1 MQKVVV
7 PGFCGLF
14 MEMTHSAR
22 AFIFRT
28 AASYCTLYKPKVDII
43 QHVCRLN
50 TLAVEMPLL

>member
-1 MQKVVV
+1 M

-22 AFIFRT
+22 AFFYRT
-28 AASYCTLYKPKVDII
+28 ATSYRTLYKPNVDII
-43 QHVCRLN
+43 HYVCRLN